1 MGKYDFNLEVYGENT
16 IDWIAARVKEHS
28 TVLEFGCANG
38 RLTKYLSGTKKCKV
52 DIVEIDEESGTEASQ
67 YADVAWIGEERGNI
81 DNYYWLEN
89 TNKYDYIIFA
99 DVLEHLAYPQ
109 DVLKKC
115 KVVLKRDGEILV
127 SVPNISHNSIII
139 DLINDKFKYNPTGIM
154 DNTHLRF
161 FTRES
166 FAQMATEIGWT
177 IIEEKAKNIRV
188 GETEIKNSYNDIP
201 RDIARELKAR
211 PQGNIYQYMFVLAS
225 NDAYL
230 EGKCERVVSLDS
242 TSYYKTEIQYE
253 YEQGYDYRH
262 SACKQLD
269 PHIGQIVT
277 CFPIISET
285 ESVRIYLLNCNCVLK
300 DLHVQVDC
308 GEGYKNIENIS
319 HNGFIVDNSIY
330 FMEEFPVCNVRL
342 DKGAKRIK
350 VSAEIIKYDYDN
362 QTDIELIHVLK
373 HEQNHIKSIC
383 SDYEKAIANKEKEM
397 QAKIKEAQDRLQE
410 ICDNY
415 ERELTRVHKE
425 YEERIAEIE
434 KQKKRKFI

>member
-1 MGKYDFNLEVYGENT
+1 MGKYDFNLEIYGENT

-67 YADVAWIGEERGNI
+67 YADVAWIGEEKGNI

-115 KVVLKRDGEILV
+115 KVVLKWDGEILV
-127 SVPNISHNSIII
+127 SVPNISHNAIII

-188 GETEIKNSYNDIP
+188 GESEIKNSYEDVP
-201 RDIARELKAR
+201 QDVARELKAR

-225 NDAYL
+225 NDAYI
-230 EGKCERVVSLDS
+230 EGKVEHVISLDS
-242 TSYYKTEIQYE
+242 TSYYKMEVQYE
-253 YEQGYDYRH
+253 YEQIYDYRH
-262 SACKQLD
+262 SACRQIN
-269 PHIGQIVT
+269 PHEGKVESV
-277 CFPIISET
+277 FPINIDTNSLK
-285 ESVRIYLLNCNCVLK
+285 VYLLNCNCVIKNLYVQADYGNGYTDVK
-300 DLHVQVDC
+300 DVT
-308 GEGYKNIENIS
+308 
-319 HNGFIVDNSIY
+319 HNGFEANDILY
-330 FMEEFPVCNVRL
+330 FLEEPPVCQISLEQKAQNVKISV
-342 DKGAKRIK
+342 D
-350 VSAEIIKYDYDN
+350 IIKYDYDAN
-362 QTDIELIHVLK
+362 VDLELIRVLQ
-373 HEQNHIKSIC
+373 HEQEHIKAIC
-383 SDYEKAIANKEKEM
+383 NDYETVIAQKERETEE
-397 QAKIKEAQDRLQE
+397 KIKEIRDKYEQE
-410 ICDNY
+410 IL
-415 ERELTRVHKE
+415 RKE
-425 YEERIAEIE
+425 EECKEMMKNAAGVKNR
-434 KQKKRKFI
+434 KRKFV